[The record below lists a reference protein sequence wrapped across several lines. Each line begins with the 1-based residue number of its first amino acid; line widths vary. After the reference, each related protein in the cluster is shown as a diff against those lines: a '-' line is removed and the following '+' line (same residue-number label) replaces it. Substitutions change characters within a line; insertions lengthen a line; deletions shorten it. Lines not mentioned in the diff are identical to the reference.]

1 MITTLASLVEIQT
14 AVVFRSQPPQEA
26 SNGNVRALAIKNLAA
41 SEPLRW
47 TTLPR
52 VNLDNKYL
60 GHCLRPGDVV
70 LPSRGDYYFAWLFEG
85 ADEPVF
91 PFGQFNIIRAGKT
104 LSPHYLVWYLN
115 QKTTQAKIS
124 LLLTGTSIKAMT
136 KSNLLTLQVEVP
148 SLFKQQEIAELDAT
162 TKKIIVIRHRLN
174 ELDKDETDYLTK
186 KLLQTGENRA

>member
-1 MITTLASLVEIQT
+1 MITTLASLAEIQT
-14 AVVFRSQPPQEA
+14 AVVFRSHPPQEA

-60 GHCLRPGDVV
+60 GYCLRPGDVV

-148 SLFKQQEIAELDAT
+148 SLLKQQEIAELDAT
-162 TKKIIVIRHRLN
+162 TTKIIVIRHRLN

-186 KLLQTGENRA
+186 KLLQTGETRA